1 MFTPA
6 SFGLRLGAFII
17 DVILMSIFRGV
28 LMFLFMAIGWL
39 KNNTPEQ
46 DQLLQDMA
54 INKATPETI
63 LGATA
68 KIALDNGQLHF
79 FAYFYLLSVVIFVVF
94 IVIKGGT
101 PGKLA
106 LGLRIQDINSKT
118 NPKWLN
124 ALLRETIGKIISS
137 IMLLGFLFPLF
148 RKDKRALHDLVA
160 QTQVIKKATT

>member
-28 LMFLFMAIGWL
+28 LMFLFLAIGLL

-54 INKATPETI
+54 INKASPESI
-63 LGATA
+63 LGATV
-68 KIALDNGQLHF
+68 KMALDNGELHF
-79 FAYFYLLSVVIFVVF
+79 FGYFYLLSIVIFVLF
-94 IVIKGGT
+94 IVKKGGT

-106 LGLRIQDINSKT
+106 LGLRIQDINSKA
-118 NPKWLN
+118 NPNWLK
-124 ALLRETIGKIISS
+124 ALLRETVGKIISS

-148 RKDKRALHDLVA
+148 RKDKRALHDLIA
-160 QTQVIKKATT
+160 KTQVVKKVTT

>member
-28 LMFLFMAIGWL
+28 LMFLFLAIGLL

-54 INKATPETI
+54 INKADPAAI
-63 LGATA
+63 LGASL
-68 KIALDNGQLHF
+68 KIYLDNGQLNF
-79 FAYFYLLSVVIFVVF
+79 MAFFYLLSIVIFVLF
-94 IVIKGGT
+94 IVKKGGT

-106 LGLRIQDINSKT
+106 LGLRIQDINSKA
-118 NPKWLN
+118 NPSWLN
-124 ALLRETIGKIISS
+124 SLLRETVGKIISS

-148 RKDKRALHDLVA
+148 RKDKRALHDLIA
-160 QTQVIKKATT
+160 KTQVVKKVTT